1 MSHESSLFVDAG
13 ELPRRTEASSA
24 AAIPCIDCLYG
35 AFRYTVAMTWLQS
48 RGGRGLVLFLGST
61 VVGLYFS
68 SQFYVNFAPDE
79 QMAWRRALA
88 VNLTYYWLWGAA
100 VPLILLA
107 ARRWRLESNGW
118 PRATLVHLV
127 FSSLI
132 TVVVIVIAESIL
144 RIITPDV
151 RKAALSQAMAYGLRR
166 NFHSSFPTYWLVLFV
181 YYAYDYYAKFRD
193 RELRASQLAARLTM
207 SQLQALKM
215 QLNPHFLFNTLN
227 SISSLMYTN
236 VEAADA
242 MITRLGD
249 FLRMTLANEG
259 LQEVP
264 LQQELDFLE
273 HYLGIERIR
282 LEERLIVTMDVADEA
297 LGARVPNLGLQPLVE
312 NAIHHGIAELPRGGA
327 IALTARRDG
336 ELLRIAIRNDR
347 PGSEVGTPV
356 REGIGLTNIRARLA
370 QLYGAAHEL
379 RFDDCSDGALLVSLA
394 IPFRV
399 NEA

>member
-1 MSHESSLFVDAG
+1 
-13 ELPRRTEASSA
+13 
-24 AAIPCIDCLYG
+24 
-35 AFRYTVAMTWLQS
+35 MTWLQS
-48 RGGRGLVLFLGST
+48 RGGRALVLFLGST

-79 QMAWRRALA
+79 QMVWRRALA

-118 PRATLVHLV
+118 PRAALLHLIL
-127 FSSLI
+127 SSLLTI
-132 TVVVIVIAESIL
+132 VVIVIAESIL

-151 RKAALSQAMAYGLRR
+151 RKSSLTEAMAYGLRR

-236 VEAADA
+236 VDAADA

-282 LEERLIVTMDVADEA
+282 LEERLSVTMDVDDEA

-347 PGSEVGTPV
+347 PGSEQGTPV

-370 QLYGAAHEL
+370 QLYGTGHEL
-379 RFDDCSDGALLVSLA
+379 RFEDCSDGALLVSLA

-399 NEA
+399 SEA